1 MNAAQNFSSRKF
13 LLSLISL
20 GGYII
25 YGFLNTVPIDPIGLS
40 VIIGTY
46 GFLNVYQ
53 KKGEGDV

>member
-1 MNAAQNFSSRKF
+1 MDPKRFGSRKF

-20 GGYII
+20 GGYLI
-25 YGFLNTVPIDPIGLS
+25 YGFLYKTPVDPIGLS

-53 KKGEGDV
+53 GKKNGDV